1 MHLIENKYQRMATT
15 FKNNFWK
22 GKIQNRLSLVKWG
35 GGDFGSEILSSRETE
50 THATYEAEVEW

>member
-35 GGDFGSEILSSRETE
+35 GGDF
-50 THATYEAEVEW
+50 